1 MALSDLPS
9 FALAQIV
16 CTFAGTAAAAPSNA
30 SPTNTA
36 APNTSPSA
44 TAAPDTASAGADV
57 LLGGPGGGRVMRY
70 RCTEALRTVP
80 QAAQSAG
87 TAVR

>member
-1 MALSDLPS
+1 
-9 FALAQIV
+9 
-16 CTFAGTAAAAPSNA
+16 
-30 SPTNTA
+30 
-36 APNTSPSA
+36 
-44 TAAPDTASAGADV
+44 V
-57 LLGGPGGGRVMRY
+57 LLGGPGGGRVMRF